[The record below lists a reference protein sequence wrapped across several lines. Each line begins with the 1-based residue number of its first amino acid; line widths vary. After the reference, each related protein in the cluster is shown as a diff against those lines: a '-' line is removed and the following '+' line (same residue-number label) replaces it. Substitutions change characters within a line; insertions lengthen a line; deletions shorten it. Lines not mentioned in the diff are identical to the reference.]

1 MADDKSNLNSEN
13 TENKKCLTDNIYIK
27 NILGIF
33 IALLALIIS
42 SSIFLKVITHHGNKI
57 EVPDFTNMTMSEAK
71 YNAGINNIKVIVID
85 SVYVRRMKKGAV
97 YSQNPKPGSTV
108 KKGRRIRLTINSITP
123 KKIIMPNLVGVSMR
137 QAHAELLSRGLNLG
151 QLIYV
156 NDIAT
161 NNVIRQLYNKK
172 EIKPGMYINSGS
184 NIDLVVGLNNFDNTT
199 NVPDVI
205 GMKYMRAVSAVHDYS
220 LNVSRLVFDSSVRN
234 YADSLD
240 AVVYKQG
247 PVASEIPVIM
257 GSDVSLYLTVDAAK
271 IPNATK

>member
-71 YNAGINNIKVIVID
+71 YNAGINNIKVVVID

>member
-57 EVPDFTNMTMSEAK
+57 EVPDFTNMTISEAK
-71 YNAGINNIKVIVID
+71 YNAGINNIRVLVID

-97 YSQNPKPGSTV
+97 YSQTPKPGSTV
-108 KKGRRIRLTINSITP
+108 KKGRLIRLTINSITP

-161 NNVIRQLYNKK
+161 NNVIRQLYNNK

>member
-13 TENKKCLTDNIYIK
+13 KENKKGLKDNIYIK

-71 YNAGINNIKVIVID
+71 YNAGINNIKVVVID

>member
-13 TENKKCLTDNIYIK
+13 KENKKGLKDNIYIK

-97 YSQNPKPGSTV
+97 YSQTPKPGSTV
-108 KKGRRIRLTINSITP
+108 KKGRLIRLTINSITP

>member
-13 TENKKCLTDNIYIK
+13 KENKKGLKDNIYIK

>member
-97 YSQNPKPGSTV
+97 YSQTPKPGSTV
-108 KKGRRIRLTINSITP
+108 KKGRRIRLTINSINP

>member
-1 MADDKSNLNSEN
+1 
-13 TENKKCLTDNIYIK
+13 
-27 NILGIF
+27 
-33 IALLALIIS
+33 
-42 SSIFLKVITHHGNKI
+42 
-57 EVPDFTNMTMSEAK
+57 
-71 YNAGINNIKVIVID
+71 
-85 SVYVRRMKKGAV
+85 
-97 YSQNPKPGSTV
+97 
-108 KKGRRIRLTINSITP
+108 
-123 KKIIMPNLVGVSMR
+123 MPNLVGVSMR

-161 NNVIRQLYNKK
+161 NNVIRQLYNNK

-220 LNVSRLVFDSSVRN
+220 LNVSRLVFDNSVRN

>member
-13 TENKKCLTDNIYIK
+13 KENKKGLKDNIYIK

-108 KKGRRIRLTINSITP
+108 KKGRRIRLTINSINP

-220 LNVSRLVFDSSVRN
+220 LNVSRLVFDRLLQK
-234 YADSLD
+234 YR
-240 AVVYKQG
+240 
-247 PVASEIPVIM
+247 
-257 GSDVSLYLTVDAAK
+257 
-271 IPNATK
+271 

>member
-33 IALLALIIS
+33 IALLALVIS

-57 EVPDFTNMTMSEAK
+57 EVPDFTNMTISEAK
-71 YNAGINNIKVIVID
+71 YNAGINNIRVLVID

-97 YSQNPKPGSTV
+97 YSQTPKPGSTV
-108 KKGRRIRLTINSITP
+108 KKGRLIRLTINSITP

-184 NIDLVVGLNNFDNTT
+184 NIDLVLGLNNFDNTT

>member
-57 EVPDFTNMTMSEAK
+57 EVPDFTNMTISEAK
-71 YNAGINNIKVIVID
+71 YNAGINNIRVLVID

-97 YSQNPKPGSTV
+97 YSQTPKPGSTV
-108 KKGRRIRLTINSITP
+108 KKGRLIRLTINSITP

-161 NNVIRQLYNKK
+161 NNVIRQLYNNK

-184 NIDLVVGLNNFDNTT
+184 NIDLVLGLNNFDNTT

-220 LNVSRLVFDSSVRN
+220 LNVRQQCKELCGF
-234 YADSLD
+234 A
-240 AVVYKQG
+240 
-247 PVASEIPVIM
+247 
-257 GSDVSLYLTVDAAK
+257 
-271 IPNATK
+271 

>member
-33 IALLALIIS
+33 IALLALVIS
-42 SSIFLKVITHHGNKI
+42 TSIFLKVITHHGNKI
-57 EVPDFTNMTMSEAK
+57 EVPDFTNMTISEAK
-71 YNAGINNIKVIVID
+71 YNAGINNIRVLVID

-97 YSQNPKPGSTV
+97 YSQTPKPGSTV
-108 KKGRRIRLTINSITP
+108 KKGRLIRLTINSITP

-161 NNVIRQLYNKK
+161 NNVIRQLYNNK

>member
-33 IALLALIIS
+33 IALLALVIS

-71 YNAGINNIKVIVID
+71 YNAGINNIKVVVID

>member
-13 TENKKCLTDNIYIK
+13 KENKKGLKDNIYIK

-57 EVPDFTNMTMSEAK
+57 EVPDFTNMTISEAK
-71 YNAGINNIKVIVID
+71 YNAGINNIRVLVID

-97 YSQNPKPGSTV
+97 YSQTPKPGSTV
-108 KKGRRIRLTINSITP
+108 KKGRLIRLTINSITP

>member
-57 EVPDFTNMTMSEAK
+57 EVPDFTNMTISEAK
-71 YNAGINNIKVIVID
+71 YNAGINNIRVLVID

-97 YSQNPKPGSTV
+97 YSQTPKPGSTV
-108 KKGRRIRLTINSITP
+108 KKGRLIRLTINSITP

-161 NNVIRQLYNKK
+161 NNVIRQLYNNK

-184 NIDLVVGLNNFDNTT
+184 NIDLVLGLNNFDNTT

>member
-13 TENKKCLTDNIYIK
+13 KENKKCLTDNIYIK

-161 NNVIRQLYNKK
+161 NNVIRQLYNNK

>member
-108 KKGRRIRLTINSITP
+108 KKGRRIRLTINSINP

>member
-33 IALLALIIS
+33 IALLALVIS

-57 EVPDFTNMTMSEAK
+57 EVPDFTNMTISEAK
-71 YNAGINNIKVIVID
+71 YNAGINNIRVLVID

-97 YSQNPKPGSTV
+97 YSQTPKPGSTV
-108 KKGRRIRLTINSITP
+108 KKGRLIRLTINSITP

>member
-13 TENKKCLTDNIYIK
+13 KENKKGLKDNIYIK

-108 KKGRRIRLTINSITP
+108 KKGRRIRLTINSINP

>member
-13 TENKKCLTDNIYIK
+13 KENKKGLKDNIYIK

-57 EVPDFTNMTMSEAK
+57 EVPDFTNMTISEAK
-71 YNAGINNIKVIVID
+71 YNAGINNIRVLVID

-97 YSQNPKPGSTV
+97 YSQTPKPGSTV
-108 KKGRRIRLTINSITP
+108 KKGRLIRLTINSITP

-220 LNVSRLVFDSSVRN
+220 LNGSRLVFDSSVRN

>member
-33 IALLALIIS
+33 IALLALVIS

-57 EVPDFTNMTMSEAK
+57 EVPDFTNMTISEAK
-71 YNAGINNIKVIVID
+71 YNAGINNIRVLVID

-97 YSQNPKPGSTV
+97 YSQTPKPGSTV
-108 KKGRRIRLTINSITP
+108 KKGRLIRLTINSITP

-161 NNVIRQLYNKK
+161 NNVIRQLYNNK

-257 GSDVSLYLTVDAAK
+257 GSDMSLYLTVDAAK

>member
-33 IALLALIIS
+33 IALLALVIS

-57 EVPDFTNMTMSEAK
+57 EVPDFTNMTISEAK
-71 YNAGINNIKVIVID
+71 YNAGINNIRVLVID

-97 YSQNPKPGSTV
+97 YSQTPKPGSTV
-108 KKGRRIRLTINSITP
+108 KKGRLIRLTINSITP

-161 NNVIRQLYNKK
+161 NNVIRQLYNNK

-220 LNVSRLVFDSSVRN
+220 LNVSRLVFDSSLRN

-257 GSDVSLYLTVDAAK
+257 GSDVSLYVTVDAAK

>member
-13 TENKKCLTDNIYIK
+13 KENKKGLTDNIYIK

-108 KKGRRIRLTINSITP
+108 KKGRRIRLTINSINP

-184 NIDLVVGLNNFDNTT
+184 NIGLVVGLNNFDNTT

>member
-1 MADDKSNLNSEN
+1 
-13 TENKKCLTDNIYIK
+13 
-27 NILGIF
+27 
-33 IALLALIIS
+33 
-42 SSIFLKVITHHGNKI
+42 
-57 EVPDFTNMTMSEAK
+57 MTISEAK
-71 YNAGINNIKVIVID
+71 YNAGINNIRVLVID

-97 YSQNPKPGSTV
+97 YSQTPKPGSTV
-108 KKGRRIRLTINSITP
+108 KKGRLIRLTINSITP

-161 NNVIRQLYNKK
+161 NNVIRQLYNNK

-184 NIDLVVGLNNFDNTT
+184 NIDLVLGLNNFDNTT

>member
-13 TENKKCLTDNIYIK
+13 KENKKCLTDNIYIK

-108 KKGRRIRLTINSITP
+108 KKGRRIRLTINSINP

-199 NVPDVI
+199 NIPDVI

>member
-13 TENKKCLTDNIYIK
+13 TENKKCLKDNIYIK

>member
-33 IALLALIIS
+33 IALLALVIS

-57 EVPDFTNMTMSEAK
+57 EVPDFTNMTISEAK
-71 YNAGINNIKVIVID
+71 YNAGINNIRVLVID
-85 SVYVRRMKKGAV
+85 SVCVRRMKKGAV
-97 YSQNPKPGSTV
+97 YSQTPKPGSTV
-108 KKGRRIRLTINSITP
+108 KKGRLIRLTINSITP

-161 NNVIRQLYNKK
+161 NNVIRQLYNNK

>member
-1 MADDKSNLNSEN
+1 MADDKSNLHSEN
-13 TENKKCLTDNIYIK
+13 KENKKGLKDNIYIK

-108 KKGRRIRLTINSITP
+108 KKGRRIRLTINSINP

-161 NNVIRQLYNKK
+161 NNVIRQLYNNK

>member
-13 TENKKCLTDNIYIK
+13 KENKKCLTDNIYIK

-97 YSQNPKPGSTV
+97 YNQNPKPGSTV

-161 NNVIRQLYNKK
+161 NNVIRQLYNNK

>member
-33 IALLALIIS
+33 IALLALVIS

-57 EVPDFTNMTMSEAK
+57 EVPDFTNMTISEAK
-71 YNAGINNIKVIVID
+71 YNAGINNIRVLVID

-97 YSQNPKPGSTV
+97 YSQTPKPGSTV
-108 KKGRRIRLTINSITP
+108 KKGRLIRLTINSITP

-161 NNVIRQLYNKK
+161 NNVIRQLYNNK

>member
-33 IALLALIIS
+33 IALLALVIS

-71 YNAGINNIKVIVID
+71 YNAGINNIRVLVID

-97 YSQNPKPGSTV
+97 YSQTPKPGSTV
-108 KKGRRIRLTINSITP
+108 KKGRLIRLTINSITP

-161 NNVIRQLYNKK
+161 NNVIRQLYNNK

>member
-33 IALLALIIS
+33 IALLALVIS

-57 EVPDFTNMTMSEAK
+57 EVPDFTNMTISEAK
-71 YNAGINNIKVIVID
+71 YNAGINNIRVLVID

-97 YSQNPKPGSTV
+97 YSQTPKPGSTV
-108 KKGRRIRLTINSITP
+108 KKGRLIRLTINSITP

-161 NNVIRQLYNKK
+161 NNVIRQLYNNK

-220 LNVSRLVFDSSVRN
+220 LNVSRLVFDSSLRN

>member
-71 YNAGINNIKVIVID
+71 YNAGINNIRVLVID

-97 YSQNPKPGSTV
+97 YSQTPKPGSTV
-108 KKGRRIRLTINSITP
+108 KKGRLIRLTINSITP

>member
-71 YNAGINNIKVIVID
+71 YNAGINNIKVVVID

-161 NNVIRQLYNKK
+161 NNVIRQLYNNK